1 MINMTWED
9 IIKERRRIS
18 SLHGSKDGW
27 WRGYAEDKFWGD
39 ERVLPNYF
47 VGAYRWIDKLSD
59 EEKQDEGI
67 QEDIAYIVKL
77 AEKYAPIFNEIL
89 TKYG

>member
-1 MINMTWED
+1 NMAWED
-9 IIKERRRIS
+9 IIKEKKKIS
-18 SLHGSKDGW
+18 RGFGDSDW

-39 ERVLPNYF
+39 TRVVPNYF
-47 VGAYRWIDKLSD
+47 IGAYKWIDKLSD